1 MKSDFDDILAPESCC
16 HKFLK
21 NPKFGRVS
29 WLFSEILKKWFFAIL
44 DMMLWMDLGFYFF
57 KSNFF
62 LFSNFWHRSRCD
74 GTAISGS
81 NFNLK
86 FFSEKAKNVLLTK
99 NPQFLSDWAQILCV
113 GHENFRDQPW
123 NFELN
128 RRKNVDFLLIALFLP
143 FLKKISIWNL
153 THETSAK
160 SWGIKKKF
168 T

>member
-1 MKSDFDDILAPESCC
+1 MKNL
-16 HKFLK
+16 
-21 NPKFGRVS
+21 KFGRVS

-62 LFSNFWHRSRCD
+62 LFPNFWHRSRCD

-99 NPQFLSDWAQILCV
+99 NPQFLSDWAQNFRDD
-113 GHENFRDQPW
+113 HENFRDLLTK
-123 NFELN
+123 FELN
-128 RRKNVDFLLIALFLP
+128 RTKIVDFLLIAKFSP
-143 FLKKISIWNL
+143 KI
-153 THETSAK
+153 
-160 SWGIKKKF
+160 GY
-168 T
+168 

>member
-1 MKSDFDDILAPESCC
+1 MSDFDDILAPESSC

-21 NPKFGRVS
+21 NLNIGHVS
-29 WLFSEILKKWFFAIL
+29 WLFFEIFKKWFFAIL

-81 NFNLK
+81 NFKLK

-99 NPQFLSDWAQILCV
+99 NPQFLSDWAQILWD
-113 GHENFRDQPW
+113 GHENFRGDPW
-123 NFELN
+123 NFEQN
-128 RRKNVDFLLIALFLP
+128 RTKIVDFLLIAHFWP
-143 FLKKISIWNL
+143 FLKKFQSQIWP
-153 THETSAK
+153 TSRCPVHTRPVPK
-160 SWGIKKKF
+160 VGK
-168 T
+168 